1 MLFFIRG
8 VSQVAKRKYL
18 ISKKKFA
25 NLSTIGQYLCV
36 KIHYKKRLGDT
47 DTQDKL
53 SILFAFKLIKPQKS
67 ARQL

>member
-18 ISKKKFA
+18 ISKKICKFVDHRSVFVCEDA
-25 NLSTIGQYLCV
+25 LQ
-36 KIHYKKRLGDT
+36 KRIGDT